1 MEYSHIGIEERREIA
16 RLLKKGRSIRWIAAN
31 LNRSPST
38 VSREVSRNTAGAG
51 GYKPGAANEKAQA
64 RRTKAPSPSSA
75 SG

>member
-16 RLLKKGRSIRWIAAN
+16 RLLKKGRSIRWIAAK

-38 VSREVSRNTAGAG
+38 VSREVSRNTASAG

-64 RRTKAPSPSSA
+64 RRTKTPASA